1 MRKSSH
7 RCGAGIFFF
16 FSQGEKLLK
25 VSLEKKCSKEGRN
38 PWFSFIVNLIITNGS
53 VREGG
58 LKEVVCQ

>member
-16 FSQGEKLLK
+16 QGEKLLK

-38 PWFSFIVNLIITNGS
+38 PQLSFIVNLIITNGS